1 MSSLFPDQDVSDHPP
16 PPPSTVPPHALAS
29 VVEVPEVREEDET
42 VPMPPINQAHILAPD
57 VHLRLLEIENALNV
71 PTSCTTQ
78 IFSIEPEQ
86 GAT

>member
-71 PTSCTTQ
+71 PTSSESSSNPTQ
-78 IFSIEPEQ
+78 PSSHD
-86 GAT
+86 A